1 MQRKKQAYTY
11 AEPLENEPFEWHFTL
26 RGPPGTCF
34 DGGIY
39 HGLISLP
46 YDYPFKP
53 PYIIFFTPNGRFELH
68 EKICLSFTNYHP
80 EYWQPAWT
88 IQSILLALVSFFPVN
103 EEQLAIGAIHCS
115 DKERIKDALRSPDW
129 TCPQCKK
136 SNREIAD
143 YNMLPLTESDGSELM
158 KASAE
163 MNLQFN
169 KPAPKNKKEESKQEE
184 PAEVPA
190 PKA

>member
-1 MQRKKQAYTY
+1 MKEQKDMQRKPQAYTY
-11 AEPLENEPFEWHFTL
+11 AEPLEDEPFEWHFTL
-26 RGPPGTCF
+26 RGPEGTAF
-34 DGGIY
+34 EGGIY

-103 EEQLAIGAIHCS
+103 EE
-115 DKERIKDALRSPDW
+115 
-129 TCPQCKK
+129 
-136 SNREIAD
+136 
-143 YNMLPLTESDGSELM
+143 
-158 KASAE
+158 
-163 MNLQFN
+163 
-169 KPAPKNKKEESKQEE
+169 
-184 PAEVPA
+184 
-190 PKA
+190 